1 MASLNANSA
10 LEEEKERV
18 FETPFP
24 DSSLL
29 LCFPVVGK
37 EIFCP

>member
-18 FETPFP
+18 SETPFP

-29 LCFPVVGK
+29 LCFPIVRK
-37 EIFCP
+37 EIVCP